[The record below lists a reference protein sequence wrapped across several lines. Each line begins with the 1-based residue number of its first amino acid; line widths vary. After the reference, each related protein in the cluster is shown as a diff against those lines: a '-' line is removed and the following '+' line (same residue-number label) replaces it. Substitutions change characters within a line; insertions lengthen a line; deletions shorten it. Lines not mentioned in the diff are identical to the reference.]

1 MTAVNAAVVT
11 VPSVVLLI
19 YIFITVTIVAKHVIV
34 DTCAVLKKNAT
45 VVKFVAE
52 TREILA
58 IIPRLIGGF
67 AVSVILGLDVAINA
81 DVRSPRIPVKTDRTQ
96 IYMYTSH
103 LLIGRNLQRPE
114 KNHGLHKIT
123 MMVSYSNSH
132 RDDLVTCKS
141 LDYTCDILRIPG
153 LAGKYQCRELP
164 VVNTGC
170 CSDDGGG
177 DVGHH
182 FASHWWLCFLGDSC
196 DGCCNQRRR
205 REPPD
210 VYVVNAAPVL
220 TPSSVVTAQPPSYE
234 EACENAVT
242 SQPMKS

>member
-1 MTAVNAAVVT
+1 MGD
-11 VPSVVLLI
+11 I
-19 YIFITVTIVAKHVIV
+19 
-34 DTCAVLKKNAT
+34 DC
-45 VVKFVAE
+45 
-52 TREILA
+52 
-58 IIPRLIGGF
+58 GGCDC
-67 AVSVILGLDVAINA
+67 GDCG
-81 DVRSPRIPVKTDRTQ
+81 DCDCGDCGDCTDC
-96 IYMYTSH
+96 
-103 LLIGRNLQRPE
+103 G
-114 KNHGLHKIT
+114 
-123 MMVSYSNSH
+123 
-132 RDDLVTCKS
+132 D
-141 LDYTCDILRIPG
+141 CDICNCG
-153 LAGKYQCRELP
+153 DCCKDCECVGFHGCCGDGSGCHCCEC
-164 VVNTGC
+164 NGC

-234 EACENAVT
+234 EACGNAVT